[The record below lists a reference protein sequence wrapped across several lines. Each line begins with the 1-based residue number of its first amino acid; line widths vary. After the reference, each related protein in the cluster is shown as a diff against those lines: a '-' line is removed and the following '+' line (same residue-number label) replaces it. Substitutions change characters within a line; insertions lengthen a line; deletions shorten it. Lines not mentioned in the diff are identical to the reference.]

1 MMRPLEGSEVVFD
14 VVRQGR
20 AFAAQVTAAL
30 RDPARRERAAVV
42 VLVAYSAVWT
52 LYGCI
57 STWFAPLNTD
67 MTEAAVLA
75 RDLDFGTFKH
85 PPLSVWIAGAWFS
98 VFPAQDWAFYLLA
111 ISVAAV
117 GLWATWRLAALW
129 IDGDK
134 RVLGLALLTFV
145 PFYNF
150 HALKYNAN
158 TILIPLW
165 ALATLCFWRSYTTR
179 RPLYAALA
187 GLTAAAA
194 MLGKYWSIFL
204 LAGLAI
210 TALIDRRRSLYFKS
224 SAPWITTGVGAIV
237 MAPHIVWLFK
247 YHFLPFAYAADVHAA
262 GTWIA
267 WAGGILKYFIGALAF
282 IAVPIVLWM
291 LACRPS
297 KVALADTVAPAD
309 DDRRAAV
316 MMFLLPIVLPTIV
329 ALIASYRLTDL
340 WTMPA
345 FALLPVVLL
354 SSPRITAPPE
364 RVVTIVGLAIAFP
377 LVVLLVSPIVAI
389 AQGWARPA
397 QPDLRQAAAAVERA
411 WKETTTAPLRI
422 VGGNDELAYGTAFY
436 LKEKPSAFAYFDTY
450 SWGWFL
456 DEARIAREGFAGICA
471 VDDNLCVTRARAWAA
486 ANPASRTKE
495 IESAGGSWV
504 KRLPPKKYVIFI
516 IPPRP
521 PAS

>member
-1 MMRPLEGSEVVFD
+1 MFD
-14 VVRQGR
+14 VVGQGR
-20 AFAAQVTAAL
+20 AFAVRVTAAL
-30 RDPARRERAAVV
+30 RDPARRERAAVL
-42 VLVAYSAVWT
+42 VLIAYGVVWT
-52 LYGCI
+52 LYGRL
-57 STWFAPLNTD
+57 STWFDPLNVD

-85 PPLSVWIAGAWFS
+85 PPLSIWIAGAWFS
-98 VFPAQDWAFYLLA
+98 VFPTQAWAFYLLA
-111 ISVAAV
+111 IGVAAI

-158 TILIPLW
+158 TILVPLW

-204 LAGLAI
+204 LTGLAI
-210 TALIDRRRSLYFKS
+210 TALLDRRRGLYFKS

-247 YHFLPFAYAADVHAA
+247 YHFLSFAYAADVHAA
-262 GTWIA
+262 GSWIG
-267 WAGGILKYFIGALAF
+267 WAGGMLKYFSGALAF
-282 IAVPIVLWM
+282 VAVPIILWV

-297 KVALADTVAPAD
+297 KSVLTDTAAPTD
-309 DDRRAAV
+309 GDRRAAV
-316 MMFLLPIVLPTIV
+316 VMFALPLLVLPTIV
-329 ALIASYRLTDL
+329 ALIANYRLTDI

-354 SSPRITAPPE
+354 SSPRLAPQPE

-377 LVVLLVSPIVAI
+377 LVMLLVSPLVAM

-397 QPDLRQAAAAVERA
+397 QPDLHQAAAAVERA
-411 WKETTTAPLRI
+411 WKETTAAPLRI
-422 VGGNDELAYGTAFY
+422 VGGNDTLAYGAAFY

-471 VDDNLCVTRARAWAA
+471 KTDELCVTHARQRIAA
-486 ANPASRTKE
+486 AQGSRVSE
-495 IESAGGSWV
+495 IMLPGGNAMR
-504 KRLPPKKYVIFI
+504 RLPPAPYLVFVM
-516 IPPRP
+516 PPQAR
-521 PAS
+521 